1 MIVEMRAA
9 PAGPALSHDDALAHP
24 GTLLAPDGTLVA
36 PYDVE
41 HGAGRAEG
49 HVPAAPALGL
59 LHAVH
64 RPFRLDYDRATDVH
78 VINGMGVALGD
89 SVIGL
94 TALAALRAMHPGLRF
109 TLYRPARAPRYV
121 DALYALAADVVGP
134 SRQLPCAVETLP
146 AHAPCIDLGNH
157 LYSPSFARLPMVDF
171 FLDALGADPAAV
183 PAAAKRNRWL
193 AQLRLPALP
202 IEWRRP
208 YVLFCPNASTAV
220 RSVPPA
226 LRAAFVERLVRRY
239 GLPVVGFG
247 PIAHPAYVD
256 VSRDAADTACFIAWV
271 KGASLLFAPDTAAL
285 HLADGFD
292 VPTLGCF
299 TTIAPALRVRDY
311 PHCVPVTLDL
321 PDALHGLHRSERP
334 DDLAAVE
341 AAYRA
346 IDWDALPWPAPR
358 EAGASA

>member
-1 MIVEMRAA
+1 
-9 PAGPALSHDDALAHP
+9 ALVLP

-41 HGAGRAEG
+41 HGSARAVG
-49 HVPAAPALGL
+49 HVPAASALGL
-59 LHAVH
+59 LHAAH
-64 RPFRLDYDRATDVH
+64 RPFRLDYDGATHVH
-78 VINGMGVALGD
+78 VINGMGVTLGD

-94 TALAALRAMHPGLRF
+94 TALAALRAAHAGLRF

-121 DALYALAADVVGP
+121 DALYALAADVVAP
-134 SRQLPCAVETLP
+134 SRTLPCPVEALP
-146 AHAPCIDLGNH
+146 ADAPCIDVGNH
-157 LYSPSFARLPMVDF
+157 LYWPAFARLPMIDF

-193 AQLRLPALP
+193 ARLPLPALP
-202 IEWRRP
+202 AAWQRP
-208 YVLFCPNASTAV
+208 YVLFCPSASTAV

-226 LRAAFVERLVRRY
+226 LRAAFVDRLAQRY
-239 GLPVVGFG
+239 GLPVAGFG
-247 PIAHPAYVD
+247 PVAHPAYVD
-256 VSRDAADTACFIAWV
+256 VSGDATDTARFIAWV

-292 VPTLGCF
+292 VPTLACF
-299 TTIAPALRVRDY
+299 TTIGPALRVRDY
-311 PHCVPVTLDL
+311 PHCVPVELDVPAEL
-321 PDALHGLHRSERP
+321 RGLHRSERP

-346 IDWDALPWPAPR
+346 IDWDGLAWPTPR
-358 EAGASA
+358 EAAATTTG